1 MRAAMTRW
9 LVLAVGTDAD
19 TCFPGR
25 YHESSCDLY
34 VASSSPSIYRLNLE
48 EGKFMA
54 PIESASPAVRVH
66 LPVLPPLWMCAP
78 CVLTLP
84 LCCAQVN
91 VLAQNTHLQLLASGG
106 EDGLVEIW
114 DLRTN
119 KRVGAFSLPACLP
132 EAGVGGGA
140 GDSTLQV
147 TALAFA
153 PGGAGMV
160 LAVGSSAGHVALF
173 DIRSTTPIL
182 VKEHQCVSQAP
193 MCLAPW

>member
-1 MRAAMTRW
+1 
-9 LVLAVGTDAD
+9 
-19 TCFPGR
+19 
-25 YHESSCDLY
+25 
-34 VASSSPSIYRLNLE
+34 
-48 EGKFMA
+48 MA
-54 PIESASPAVRVH
+54 PIESASPAVRGH
-66 LPVLPPLWMCAP
+66 PPVLPPLWMFAP

-84 LCCAQVN
+84 SQVN

-147 TALAFA
+147 TALEFA

-182 VKEHQCVSQAP
+182 VKEHQCVPQAP
-193 MCLAPW
+193 ICLAPWVRC